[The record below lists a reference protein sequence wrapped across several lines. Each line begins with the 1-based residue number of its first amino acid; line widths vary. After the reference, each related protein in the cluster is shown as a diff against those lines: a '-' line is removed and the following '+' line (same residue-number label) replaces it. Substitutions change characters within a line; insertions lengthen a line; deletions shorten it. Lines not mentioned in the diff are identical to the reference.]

1 MENKELKLVI
11 YLRVSTKEQGK
22 SGLGLLAQEQDINY
36 KIIQLQAKGNNVS
49 ILETFKD
56 IASGKSRNNR
66 NGLDQALKMCK
77 EHGAYLIFQKLD
89 RLSRNI
95 RDGIN
100 IYDELNKKMFIA
112 QWEQIDSFSFNIRLC
127 IAEQERELI
136 SERTKKALNE
146 LKKQGVKLGRRW
158 NKDNKGKIIKGQNL
172 KAVKSMLKVRQEKS
186 KKYYKKINILIIDY
200 RKQNY
205 SYREIANKLNELD
218 YKTIKGNIIGIHT
231 VNWLVKKY
239 NLFV

>member
-1 MENKELKLVI
+1 MENKELKLVV
-11 YLRVSTKEQGK
+11 YLRVSTRDQGK

-36 KIIQLQAKGNNVS
+36 KIIQLQTKGNNIS

-158 NKDNKGKIIKGQNL
+158 NKDNKGKIIKGQNS

-231 VNWLVKKY
+231 VNWTC
-239 NLFV
+239 

>member
-1 MENKELKLVI
+1 
-11 YLRVSTKEQGK
+11 
-22 SGLGLLAQEQDINY
+22 
-36 KIIQLQAKGNNVS
+36 
-49 ILETFKD
+49 
-56 IASGKSRNNR
+56 
-66 NGLDQALKMCK
+66 
-77 EHGAYLIFQKLD
+77 
-89 RLSRNI
+89 
-95 RDGIN
+95 
-100 IYDELNKKMFIA
+100 MFIA

-146 LKKQGVKLGRRW
+146 LKKQGIKLGRRW
-158 NKDNKGKIIKGQNL
+158 NKDNKGKIIKGQNS

>member
-146 LKKQGVKLGRRW
+146 LKKQGIKLGRRW
-158 NKDNKGKIIKGQNL
+158 NKDNKGKIIKGQNS

>member
-158 NKDNKGKIIKGQNL
+158 DKDEHGNIIKGQNT
-172 KAVKSMLKVRQEKS
+172 KAVKSMLKVRQENNKN
-186 KKYYKKINILIIDY
+186 YYKKINILIVDY

-205 SYREIANKLNELD
+205 SYRKIANKLTELD

-239 NLFV
+239 NLFN

>member
-77 EHGAYLIFQKLD
+77 EHGAYLIFQ
-89 RLSRNI
+89 S
-95 RDGIN
+95 
-100 IYDELNKKMFIA
+100 
-112 QWEQIDSFSFNIRLC
+112 
-127 IAEQERELI
+127 
-136 SERTKKALNE
+136 
-146 LKKQGVKLGRRW
+146 
-158 NKDNKGKIIKGQNL
+158 
-172 KAVKSMLKVRQEKS
+172 
-186 KKYYKKINILIIDY
+186 
-200 RKQNY
+200 
-205 SYREIANKLNELD
+205 
-218 YKTIKGNIIGIHT
+218 
-231 VNWLVKKY
+231 
-239 NLFV
+239 

>member
-1 MENKELKLVI
+1 MENKELKLVV
-11 YLRVSTKEQGK
+11 YLRVSTRDQGK

-36 KIIQLQAKGNNVS
+36 KIIQLQTKGNNIS

-158 NKDNKGKIIKGQNL
+158 NKDNKGKIIKGQNS

-231 VNWLVKKY
+231 VNWLVKRF

>member
-158 NKDNKGKIIKGQNL
+158 NKDNKGKIIKGQNS

-231 VNWLVKKY
+231 INWLVKKY